1 MKSVVLVWGLFSFVL
16 TLEAREL
23 RFHTPTADV
32 IYVQT
37 LNVTPETPH
46 FNWSPGDSI
55 CPLHATNAVQ
65 LAVDTLTN
73 KIHDVSIDDDRT
85 TLSFF
90 PTIGNKGWVY
100 EVRMWISSAEE
111 TMPNRRSRRLS
122 MAVNLDGTISG
133 IEIGSLKELKEKYAW
148 VGKLYRS
155 AEEKEA
161 VRENLRQYQMEVI
174 RSGMAPLPIPLT
186 PEMDAQLV
194 AEGVL
199 PADNVQTNRSRRQSG
214 QGFRKQSSPK
224 EPEPLTPE
232 EQEKKRE
239 AISEFLLRYQMV
251 VVMSDMPPMPI
262 PPPGQVEDALVQEGV
277 LGKLSPDTELTDE
290 EKRERS
296 LKAWAYIKSNEAF
309 RQRTIATGLLPDV
322 DVEAELKKMH
332 RNSAQQGGLPP
343 GVIRAQEARQEKLQD
358 LPVEN

>member
-1 MKSVVLVWGLFSFVL
+1 MAGTFLCSSYLVHVVLHVQHGGFDMKSVVLLWGLFSFVL

-23 RFHTPTADV
+23 RFHTRTADV
-32 IYVQT
+32 IYVQMVE
-37 LNVTPETPH
+37 VTPETPH

-65 LAVDTLTN
+65 LAIDTLTS
-73 KIHDVSIDDDRT
+73 KIHDVSIDNDRT
-85 TLSFF
+85 TIILF
-90 PTIGNKGWVY
+90 PTIGNQGWVY
-100 EVRMWISSAEE
+100 EVRMWISSPEE

-122 MAVNLDGTISG
+122 MAVNLDGTICG

-161 VRENLRQYQMEVI
+161 VWENLRQYQMEVI
-174 RSGMAPLPIPLT
+174 RSGMAPLPVPLT

-214 QGFRKQSSPK
+214 QGFRKQPSSK

-232 EQEKKRE
+232 EQEKKRDE
-239 AISEFLLRYQMV
+239 VRKNLQEHQLKLIRNDKPL
-251 VVMSDMPPMPI
+251 MP
-262 PPPGQVEDALVQEGV
+262 V
-277 LGKLSPDTELTDE
+277 KLSKM
-290 EKRERS
+290 EKQKLES
-296 LKAWAYIKSNEAF
+296 EGFVFLPNGSISNSV
-309 RQRTIATGLLPDV
+309 TGFCHPPRPEILP
-322 DVEAELKKMH
+322 E
-332 RNSAQQGGLPP
+332 
-343 GVIRAQEARQEKLQD
+343 
-358 LPVEN
+358 